1 MQHTTNSDDDD
12 DGGPGQ
18 LASPNR
24 FARRCRLSVPK
35 LAMTPAASKS
45 APRSSTLNSICRRPP
60 EVRRHE
66 GMQPVA
72 SDKPEGLTTMEGI
85 ATMGHPEAQ
94 EEGLVSCITRGDPDG
109 SPLDTPVQGRGIQ
122 LTLGTVSP
130 DWQSPQPVTR
140 KGIVTATAE
149 VDGVT
154 RKRLWTAY
162 VRPSPG

>member
-1 MQHTTNSDDDD
+1 M
-12 DGGPGQ
+12 
-18 LASPNR
+18 
-24 FARRCRLSVPK
+24 
-35 LAMTPAASKS
+35 
-45 APRSSTLNSICRRPP
+45 
-60 EVRRHE
+60 
-66 GMQPVA
+66 A

-94 EEGLVSCITRGDPDG
+94 EEGLVSCIVRGDPDG

-140 KGIVTATAE
+140 KGTVTATAE